1 MKQSLNGITKEFAV
15 LSVDKVTASEY
26 KEGIYQAQIR
36 QTVTTTYPSKRVDN
50 SMQDSLFAI
59 EDFKLELGESY
70 ESTRVGWINVPEG
83 TTAEQVAQLLGTKAN
98 ARICKKYSNKLLDVL
113 TDEQK
118 YSISAGQRTAAQ
130 FAESLVIRNSEGA
143 IVQPVQ
149 YSQGFYVNDFSNH
162 KGSSETGI
170 NIFGD
175 IDIRVAKTVTVATKA
190 EEAIKSAQV
199 MSKLQAEVDAL
210 A

>member
-50 SMQDSLFAI
+50 SMQDSLFAV

-83 TTAEQVAQLLGTKAN
+83 TTAEQVAQLLGTKPN

-162 KGSSETGI
+162 KGSSENGI

-175 IDIRVAKTVTVATKA
+175 IDIRVTKTVTVATKA

>member
-83 TTAEQVAQLLGTKAN
+83 TTAEQVAQLLGTKPN

-130 FAESLVIRNSEGA
+130 FAESLVIRNSAGE

-175 IDIRVAKTVTVATKA
+175 IDIRVAKTVTVATQA
-190 EEAIKSAQV
+190 EAAAKSAQV
-199 MSKLQAEVDAL
+199 ISKLQAEVDAL